1 MKKTLILVQ
10 KTLVLVQKTLIAW
23 LLLGLMQPALAA
35 DHFNILV
42 YHHVSEHSPAST
54 SVTPQ
59 VFRQHL
65 QFFKDQQITVMG
77 LADALAAVATGTPL
91 SEKTIAITFDDGYRD
106 IYDNAFPL
114 LQEFDYPFTV
124 FVATDPIDQGFGDM
138 LSWAQLRSLHQQG
151 VTIANH
157 SSDHAYLV
165 RQAPQ
170 GSQWR
175 AAVKANIEHAQQ
187 RLTAELGAPIP
198 LWLAY
203 PYGEFNFELQAM
215 LKEMGF
221 LGFGQHSGGVWS
233 GTHAQ
238 AIPRFAAAGIYANTA
253 TLATKI
259 ASHPMPVDE
268 SALPDMLTADRT
280 PHVTVRFT
288 DAEVADLP
296 LNCFL
301 NGTGLLAGRP
311 TSETFRLDA
320 PEPLSSGRHRFN
332 CTARSTSGS
341 YYYWFSKPWLIV
353 DGDR

>member
-1 MKKTLILVQ
+1 VKKILMV
-10 KTLVLVQKTLIAW
+10 W
-23 LLLGLMQPALAA
+23 LLLGLMHPALAA

-59 VFRQHL
+59 VFREHL
-65 QFFKDQQITVMG
+65 QFFKDQQIRVVP
-77 LADALAAVATGTPL
+77 LAEALAAVANGIPL

-106 IYDNAFPL
+106 IYENAFPL
-114 LQEFDYPFTV
+114 LQEFNYPFTI

-138 LSWAQLRSLHQQG
+138 LSWAQIRTMQQQG

-157 SSDHAYLV
+157 SSDHAYMV
-165 RQAPQ
+165 RQTPQ
-170 GSQWR
+170 DSQWR
-175 AAVKANIEHAQQ
+175 ADLKANIEHAQQ
-187 RLTAELGAPIP
+187 RLTAELGESIP

-203 PYGEFNFELQAM
+203 PYGEFNLELQSL
-215 LKEMGF
+215 LKEMGY

-233 GTHAQ
+233 GTHPQ
-238 AIPRFAAAGIYANTA
+238 AMPRFAAAGIYANTA

-268 SALPDMLTADRT
+268 SALPDMLTTDPT
-280 PHVTVRFT
+280 PSVTVRFT
-288 DAEVADLP
+288 DTAVAALP

-301 NGTGLLAGRP
+301 NGTGLLASRP
-311 TSETFRLDA
+311 TSMTFRLDT
-320 PEPLSSGRHRFN
+320 PEPLSSGRHRVN
-332 CTARSTSGS
+332 CTARSPSGS

-353 DGDR
+353 EADR

>member
-1 MKKTLILVQ
+1 LCHQAT
-10 KTLVLVQKTLIAW
+10 
-23 LLLGLMQPALAA
+23 GAA
-35 DHFNILV
+35 HFNILV

-65 QFFKDQQITVMG
+65 QFFKDQQITVIG
-77 LADALAAVATGTPL
+77 LPEALAAVANGLPL

-106 IYDNAFPL
+106 IYHNALPL
-114 LQEFDYPFTV
+114 LQEFNYPFTV
-124 FVATDPIDQGFGDM
+124 FVATDPIDRGFGDM
-138 LSWAQLRSLHQQG
+138 LSWAQLRTMQQQG

-165 RQAPQ
+165 RATPQ
-170 GSQWR
+170 DSQWR
-175 AAVKANIEHAQQ
+175 ADLKANIEHAQQ
-187 RLTAELGAPIP
+187 RLTVELGDPIP

-203 PYGEFNFELQAM
+203 PYGEFNLELQTL
-215 LKEMGF
+215 LKEMGY
-221 LGFGQHSGGVWS
+221 LGFGQHSGGVWLGS
-233 GTHAQ
+233 HAQ

-268 SALPDMLTADRT
+268 SALPDMLSANRT
-280 PHVTVRFT
+280 PTVSVRYT
-288 DAEVADLP
+288 DQDVAALP

-301 NGTGLLAGRP
+301 NGSGLLASRP
-311 TSETFRLDA
+311 TAETFRLDT

-332 CTARSTSGS
+332 CTARSASGS
-341 YYYWFSKPWLIV
+341 FYYWFSKPWLIV
-353 DGDR
+353 DGER